1 MFSPYPLEHL
11 FMNIKKDMSLGDEMI
26 IFVTQ
31 YIDPISE
38 EKLLEVF
45 KG

>member
-1 MFSPYPLEHL
+1 
-11 FMNIKKDMSLGDEMI
+11 MNIKKDMGLGDELI
-26 IFVTQ
+26 IMVTQ

-45 KG
+45 RG